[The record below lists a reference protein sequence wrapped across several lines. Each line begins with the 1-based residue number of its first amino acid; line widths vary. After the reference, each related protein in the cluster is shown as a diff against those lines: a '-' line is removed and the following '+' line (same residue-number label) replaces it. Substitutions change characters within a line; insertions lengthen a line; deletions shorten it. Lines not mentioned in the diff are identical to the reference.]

1 MMLAERSMHALSP
14 LLRATALVAL
24 CLSPALGFAEAP
36 SDPLRA
42 ELSRVEAAAPS
53 GVPEGTWASIAY
65 QLDVADRI
73 QKDYAQAATAWRER
87 ARQWLTQAARGED
100 PLRRAQG
107 GQIVMRGYDSPIS
120 RLRQGYA
127 IYVPKNYDPSRAY
140 PLMLVL
146 HGGSANGNLFLGVV
160 LGNNMNW
167 KEYDKHLWDEFT
179 PKWSPDW
186 IVVAPDGFGQ
196 VMWRFMGEQDV
207 LDVIADVQKHYKID
221 EDRTVLCGLSNGGVG
236 AYMLGMRYAWRFSA
250 VLAIAGAPSWLQYAH
265 ADTEP
270 FEAEALRPI
279 SGMSLAENAI
289 NTDFRYF
296 HGTVDPGPMRPA
308 FVQEFSKHIA
318 TLGVPYREKWF
329 EAGHDLLYLV
339 HRHGAV
345 FGELSNVVRNRRPKE
360 VRVVTGDYR
369 ANRQHW
375 VTVTRLTR
383 PPDLARVRAVAEA
396 DTITV
401 ETRNTQALSLLLAD
415 APLAAGDALKLV
427 VDGQTAYSG
436 PRQQL
441 GASASLTRDG
451 STWRLGPPPSA
462 AGTTLVKRPG
472 SVGPITDAYFGA
484 IAHVY
489 GTADAALAPQLRRSA
504 ERGARGWP
512 LWLWRVD
519 QPVVAD
525 TEVDEALMRTHH
537 LVLYGTPGANSLL
550 SRMEGRLPI
559 RIDAAG
565 VSVGDKRF
573 TGAGVGTKFVYP
585 NPLSPD
591 RYVIVQAG
599 PTIDGVNGGHN
610 LPDFLPD
617 YVVYD
622 AKTTRTRPRLLFAAN
637 QRPLVQGYFDAQWRL
652 DPSHARSAAQ
662 PVVKPP
668 ALAKPQ
674 TAKLSVPRQAVN
686 EGNGPESADDDVPRS
701 TLPVPASPPLPP
713 LPAKFAAG
721 EDTQAGKAAR
731 EIARRV
737 QTFTNYRG
745 KIPGAT
751 WTVDDASV
759 WSIRDETTCLGA
771 LPGLGVDVEP
781 WTGKLPT
788 PVAVPVKLRASVD
801 GVEFRFMHAGPGV
814 VVSCEL
820 AARLADVARIVKAQ
834 GVRAVYVLSAYRDH
848 PYPSFHTLGLALDL
862 SRFDTDEGPLTV
874 KTDFAMDRNRE
885 TCDRKFTPPRAKKAQ
900 KLFDIVCALAESHRF
915 SSVLTPNYNA
925 GHRDH
930 FHLDIR
936 PDDPRLFVR

>member
-1 MMLAERSMHALSP
+1 MIAIRPMPARSNLI
-14 LLRATALVAL
+14 RGTALAL
-24 CLSPALGFAEAP
+24 CLIASLLSSFSVAQTSSDALRG
-36 SDPLRA
+36 
-42 ELSRVEAAAPS
+42 ELSRVKAAAGS
-53 GVPEGTWASIAY
+53 GLSDGVWSTIAY

-73 QKDYAQAATAWRER
+73 QKDYAPQATAWRER
-87 ARQWLTQAARGED
+87 ARQWIDQASRGED

-107 GQIVMRGYDSPIS
+107 QIIMRGYDSPIS
-120 RLRQGYA
+120 KLRQGYA
-127 IYVPKNYDPSRAY
+127 VYVPKNYDPSRAY

-167 KEYDKHLWDEFT
+167 KEYDKHLWDDFS
-179 PKWSPDW
+179 PKWSPEW

-196 VMWRFMGEQDV
+196 VMWRFMGDQDV
-207 LDVIADVQKHYKID
+207 LDVIADVQKHYKVD

-236 AYMLGMRYAWRFSA
+236 AYSLGMRYAWRFSA
-250 VLAIAGAPSWLQYAH
+250 VLAIAGAPSWVQYAR
-265 ADTEP
+265 AEGDP
-270 FEAEALRPI
+270 LQAEALLPI

-296 HGTVDPGPMRPA
+296 HGNVDPGPMRPA

-329 EAGHDLLYLV
+329 DAGHDLLYLV

-345 FGELSNVVRNRRPKE
+345 FGDLEHVVRNRHPKE

-383 PPDLARVRAVAEA
+383 PPDLARVRAVADGDA
-396 DTITV
+396 IKV
-401 ETRNTQALSLLLAD
+401 ETKNADALSLTLSD
-415 APLAAGDALKLV
+415 VPLSPGANLKID
-427 VDGQTAYSG
+427 VDGKSVYAGS
-436 PRQQL
+436 RQSL
-441 GASASLTRDG
+441 GGAVALVRDGASWKVG
-451 STWRLGPPPSA
+451 SPPSA
-462 AGTTLVKRPG
+462 AGVVKRPG
-472 SVGPITDAYFGA
+472 TSGPITDAYSGA

-489 GTADAALAPQLRRSA
+489 GTGDPLLAPKLKKSA
-504 ERGARGWP
+504 ERGAKGWP

-519 QPVVAD
+519 QAVVAD

-537 LVLYGTPGANSLL
+537 LVLYGTPGTNSVLA
-550 SRMEGRLPI
+550 RIQDQLPI
-559 RIDAAG
+559 RIQGDA
-565 VSVGDKRF
+565 VIVGERRF
-573 TGAGVGTKFVYP
+573 SGDGVGTKFVYP
-585 NPLSPD
+585 NPLSPE

-622 AKTTRTRPRLLFAAN
+622 NKTTRSRPRLLFAAN
-637 QRPLVQGYFDAQWRL
+637 QRPLSFGYFDTQWRL
-652 DPSHARSAAQ
+652 DPSHARSAL
-662 PVVKPP
+662 PPP
-668 ALAKPQ
+668 AAKTT
-674 TAKLSVPRQAVN
+674 TAKLSVPGLN

-701 TLPVPASPPLPP
+701 KLPVPATPPLPP
-713 LPAKFAAG
+713 PPATYAAA
-721 EDTQAGKAAR
+721 EDTQAGKVAR
-731 EIARRV
+731 EISARV
-737 QTFTNYRG
+737 QTFQNYRG

-759 WSIRDETTCLGA
+759 WSIRDETTCLGG
-771 LPGLGVDVEP
+771 LPALGVEAEP
-781 WTGKLPT
+781 WPGKLAS
-788 PVAVPVKLRASVD
+788 PVAVPVKIRASIAGVD
-801 GVEFRFMHAGPGV
+801 FRFMHAGPGV

-820 AARLADVARIVKAQ
+820 AARLADVAQIVKKH
-834 GVRAVYVLSAYRDH
+834 GVHTVYVLSAYRDH
-848 PYPSFHTLGLALDL
+848 PYTSFHTLGLALDL
-862 SRFDTDEGPLTV
+862 SRFDTADGPLTV
-874 KTDFAMDRNRE
+874 KTDFLMDRNRE
-885 TCDRKFTPPRAKKAQ
+885 TCDHKFAPPRAKKAQ
-900 KLFDIVCALAESHRF
+900 KLLDIACDFAESHRF

-936 PDDPRLFVR
+936 PDDPRLFLR

>member
-1 MMLAERSMHALSP
+1 MFALSH
-14 LLRATALVAL
+14 LLRGTAICWL
-24 CLSPALGFAEAP
+24 CLFPTLCFAQTSSDALR
-36 SDPLRA
+36 S
-42 ELSRVEAAAPS
+42 ELSRVRAAAPS
-53 GVPEGTWASIAY
+53 GQVEGVWSSIAY

-73 QKDYAQAATAWRER
+73 QKDYAPQAALWR
-87 ARQWLTQAARGED
+87 ARASKWLGLVGRGQD
-100 PLRRAQG
+100 PLRAEQ

-120 RLRQGYA
+120 KLRQGYA
-127 IYVPKNYDPSRAY
+127 IYVPKNYDPKRAY

-167 KEYDKHLWDEFT
+167 KEYDKHLWDEFS
-179 PKWSPDW
+179 PKWSPEW

-236 AYMLGMRYAWRFSA
+236 AYSLGMRYAWRFSA
-250 VLAIAGAPSWLQYAH
+250 VLAIAGAPSWLQYAR
-265 ADTEP
+265 AEGDP
-270 FEAEALRPI
+270 FQAEALHPI

-308 FVQEFSKHIA
+308 FVQEFGRQIA

-345 FGELSNVVRNRRPKE
+345 FGELENVVRNPHPKE

-375 VTVTRLTR
+375 VTLTRLSR
-383 PPDLARVRAVAEA
+383 MPELGRVRAVVEGDA
-396 DTITV
+396 ITV
-401 ETRNTQALSLLLAD
+401 ETKNTDALSLALAD
-415 APLAAGDALKLV
+415 APLAPGENLRITL
-427 VDGQTAYSG
+427 DGQTVYEG
-436 PRQQL
+436 PRQPL
-441 GASASLTRDG
+441 GASASFARDG
-451 STWRLGPPPSA
+451 GSWRAGPPPPA
-462 AGTTLVKRPG
+462 AGARPLKSAG
-472 SVGPITDAYFGA
+472 SSGPITDAYFGA

-489 GTADAALAPQLRRSA
+489 GTGDPALAPKLKKSA
-504 ERGARGWP
+504 ERGAKGWP

-519 QPVVAD
+519 QPVLAD
-525 TEVDEALMRTHH
+525 TEVDDAFMRTHH
-537 LVLYGTPGANSLL
+537 LVLYGTPGTNSLL
-550 SRMEGRLPI
+550 ARIQDRLPI
-559 RIDAAG
+559 RIDAEG
-565 VSVGDKRF
+565 VLVGERRF
-573 TGAGVGTKFVYP
+573 SGEGVGAKFVYP
-585 NPLSPD
+585 NPLAPE

-599 PTIDGVNGGHN
+599 PTIEGVNGGHN

-622 AKTTRTRPRLLFAAN
+622 AKTTRSRPRLLFAAN
-637 QRPLVQGYFDAQWRL
+637 QRPLAFGYFSNQWQL
-652 DPSHARSAAQ
+652 DPSHARTVSPPTAAKA
-662 PVVKPP
+662 P
-668 ALAKPQ
+668 
-674 TAKLSVPRQAVN
+674 TAKLSVPREPVG

-701 TLPVPASPPLPP
+701 KLPVPPTPPLPP
-713 LPAKFAAG
+713 PPLTFAAA
-721 EDTQAGKAAR
+721 EDTQAGKTAR
-731 EIARRV
+731 EIAARV

-751 WTVDDASV
+751 WTVDAQSV
-759 WSIRDETTCLGA
+759 WQIRDETNCLSG
-771 LPGLGVDVEP
+771 LPAVGVEAEP
-781 WTGKLPT
+781 WAGKLPT
-788 PVAVPVKLRASVD
+788 PVAVPVKIRTSVD

-820 AARLADVARIVKAQ
+820 ATRLADIAGIVKKH
-834 GVRAVYVLSAYRDH
+834 GVHTVYVLSAYRDH
-848 PYPSFHTLGLALDL
+848 PYTSFHTLGLALDL
-862 SRFDTDEGPLTV
+862 SRFDTADGPLTV
-874 KTDFAMDRNRE
+874 KTDFLMDRNRE
-885 TCDRKFTPPRAKKAQ
+885 TCDRKFSPPRAKKAQ
-900 KLFDIVCALAESHRF
+900 KLLDIACDLAESHRF

-936 PDDPRLFVR
+936 PDDPRLFLR